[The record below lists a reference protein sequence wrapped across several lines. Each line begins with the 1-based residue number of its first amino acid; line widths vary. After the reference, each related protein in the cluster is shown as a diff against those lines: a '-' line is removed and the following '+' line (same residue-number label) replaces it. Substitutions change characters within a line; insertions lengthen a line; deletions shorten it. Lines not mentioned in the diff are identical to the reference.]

1 MSGGSYNYLYCKET
15 GEFFNLDSINSLSDM
30 ADMLLKEGYEDVS
43 RDVARLI
50 EYIKSAWIRVDVLRE
65 QLSDVMRSVEWF
77 DSGDFGRDT
86 LREHIEMYRLDKEDL
101 KEGARNE

>member
-1 MSGGSYNYLYCKET
+1 MSGGSYDYLYCKET
-15 GEFFNLDSINSLSDM
+15 EAFFKLDNINYLSDM

-43 RDVARLI
+43 RDVVRLI
-50 EYIKSAWIRVDVLRE
+50 EYIKSAWFRVDVLRE

-101 KEGARNE
+101 KEGDEK

>member
-1 MSGGSYNYLYCKET
+1 MSGGSYDYLYCKQTYELFQL
-15 GEFFNLDSINSLSDM
+15 ESISYLSEM

-43 RDVARLI
+43 RDVVRLI

-101 KEGARNE
+101 KEGVNK